1 MISATIANEIAK
13 RNQQF
18 DELIKTLE
26 NEIDTNIKVACGEG
40 KMSCGVFFPV
50 TNQKEALIE
59 ELTKRLR
66 ENNYNLSTYMS
77 ISGFGF
83 TILWDTICGLKS

>member
-1 MISATIANEIAK
+1 MINAKIANEIAM

-18 DELIKTLE
+18 DELIKKLE
-26 NEIDTNIKVACGEG
+26 NEIDTNIKVACAEG
-40 KMSCGVFFPV
+40 KMSCGVFYPI
-50 TNQKEALIE
+50 TNQKENLIE

-66 ENNYNLSTYMS
+66 ENNYDLSTYMS

-83 TILWDTICGLKS
+83 TILWDTICSL